1 MWVHMVCASGTAG
14 TVAGADRR
22 LLRHGLGVDP
32 TTDHPITVR
41 HALEAAGLDPFKSA
55 RRLITLPPPVAR
67 DDLAAVLRGFSIGD
81 HPCPD
86 PDGHAHAA
94 LTDAGADIVQHPF
107 ADPRFGLAGAAL
119 MVLSALVLMAL

>member
-22 LLRHGLGVDP
+22 LLHHGLGVDP
-32 TTDHPITVR
+32 ATEHPVTVR

-55 RRLITLPPPVAR
+55 RRLMTLPPPVAR

-81 HPCPD
+81 HRCPD
-86 PDGHAHAA
+86 PEGHAHAA
-94 LTDAGADIVQHPF
+94 LTDAGTDIVPHPF
-107 ADPRFGLAGAAL
+107 GDPRFGLTGAAL
-119 MVLSALVLMAL
+119 LALVLMAL